1 MKFLQKIGFLLISVC
16 FAVGM
21 QAQSLPEYE
30 QQIAQLFAAVENSTD
45 GAANQRTNDSICTLF
60 QAALKC
66 EGSFHYPFS
75 RLKFVGHT
83 LSDDGLLRI
92 YTWNIPT
99 DSGFIYNGFVQN
111 SDCEYHNLTQ
121 QNTPFAE
128 KETQTISS
136 EEWYGALYYRAIA
149 YKYQKQKIYILLGWQ
164 GDKGHTQRKFI
175 DVLWFD
181 KAEQVR
187 LGLPIFAGEGYA
199 LSRRVFEYDA
209 DVQMFLDYEPK
220 RHRIV
225 FDHLSPIKLFDDE
238 VVTLGPDM
246 SFDAYQRR
254 AKVWKLQEDI
264 KAKNK
269 RK

>member
-111 SDCEYHNLTQ
+111 SNCEYHILTQ
-121 QNTPFAE
+121 QNTPFAA

-220 RHRIV
+220 RHRIL

>member
-1 MKFLQKIGFLLISVC
+1 MKILQKIGFLLIFVG
-16 FAVGM
+16 FAIGV

-30 QQIAQLFAAVENSTD
+30 QQIEQLFAAVENSTD
-45 GAANQRTNDSICTLF
+45 GTANQRTNDSIRTLF

-75 RLKFVGHT
+75 RLNFVGHT

-99 DSGFIYNGFVQN
+99 DSGFIYNGFVQKL
-111 SDCEYHNLTQ
+111 SGEYRILTQ
-121 QNTPFAE
+121 QNTPFATT
-128 KETQTISS
+128 ETQTVSS

-164 GDKGHTQRKFI
+164 GGKGHTQRKFI

-181 KAEQVR
+181 KAGQMR
-187 LGLPIFAGEGYA
+187 LGLPIFENDGYA
-199 LSRRVFEYDA
+199 FSRRVFEYDA

-269 RK
+269 